1 MLTRS
6 TLFQILYSI
15 LFGQIFLQIRFGHTK
30 EINVA
35 LYFLIMNVVNCY
47 EFIYEFIKL
56 LVSSMQ
62 KHTEVISNRSKSF
75 MCFMKC
81 KLLCNRFWVFKA
93 SIRIGAFMLND
104 ISNSYCTNLIT
115 VVKLPC
121 LIHRLPLNYI
131 SAHL

>member
-15 LFGQIFLQIRFGHTK
+15 LFGQIFLHIRFGHTK

-81 KLLCNRFWVFKA
+81 KLLCNRF
-93 SIRIGAFMLND
+93 
-104 ISNSYCTNLIT
+104 
-115 VVKLPC
+115 
-121 LIHRLPLNYI
+121 
-131 SAHL
+131 